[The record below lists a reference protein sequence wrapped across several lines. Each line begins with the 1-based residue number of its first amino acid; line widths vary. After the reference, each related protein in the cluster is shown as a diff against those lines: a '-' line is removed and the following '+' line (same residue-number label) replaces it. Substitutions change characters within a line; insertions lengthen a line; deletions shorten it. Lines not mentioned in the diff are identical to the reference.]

1 MVNVVISQATQ
12 ANIQLISEFIHSLDN
27 SDIRT
32 LENIRIG
39 HKTLENEVSTCEFSL
54 EQWLSLLATPWNLMP
69 VTPR

>member
-39 HKTLENEVSTCEFSL
+39 HKTLENEVSTDRKS
-54 EQWLSLLATPWNLMP
+54 
-69 VTPR
+69 VV